1 MFPVKVPWSKLGPYL
16 RKKRGGKKEEK
27 KETLVDLVGFKIYRS
42 KIKNVA
48 RHWWSEGWNPP
59 GDIQT
64 HIYVLTGG
72 LSWQRD
78 FVPQGL
84 VLSPCWLKRDPYPVA
99 LTWHLA
105 ETTLWLYR
113 ILFLAPCCQFLEHLN
128 KTKHTNHTKT
138 KLHTTL
144 FLISCIN
151 LEVVR
156 YKNGHTK
163 RQMTWNIITKSQSKG
178 THMWAHMLK
187 QWHLSFNYFLSLA
200 FLIHT
205 IFPLRVK
212 AWNILKDSCKM
223 IWSRWSQRKKNLPKT

>member
-1 MFPVKVPWSKLGPYL
+1 MVRGMRSPGGHPNTHICAHRRPELAKTFCAAGFGSEPMLA
-16 RKKRGGKKEEK
+16 KKRSIPCGAY
-27 KETLVDLVGFKIYRS
+27 LAFSRDHSLI
-42 KIKNVA
+42 
-48 RHWWSEGWNPP
+48 
-59 GDIQT
+59 IQN
-64 HIYVLTGG
+64 
-72 LSWQRD
+72 
-78 FVPQGL
+78 FVSCT
-84 VLSPCWLKRDPYPVA
+84 VLSVSRTFK
-99 LTWHLA
+99 
-105 ETTLWLYR
+105 
-113 ILFLAPCCQFLEHLN
+113 QN
-128 KTKHTNHTKT
+128 KTYQPYHTKT

-187 QWHLSFNYFLSLA
+187 QWHLSFNYFPSLA

-223 IWSRWSQRKKNLPKT
+223 IWSRWSQRKKTPPKHKHTWSIKHRPDVSKRKKEK